1 MLRLSS
7 GSIFSEMP
15 HARHRLHRGPVDRLR
30 HNLRLYLC
38 LQPAVTGQFAMNFE
52 IIVGGV
58 TFVGLLAYLLF
69 ALIHSERF

>member
-1 MLRLSS
+1 
-7 GSIFSEMP
+7 
-15 HARHRLHRGPVDRLR
+15 
-30 HNLRLYLC
+30 
-38 LQPAVTGQFAMNFE
+38 MNFE